1 MAALLIHH
9 CDKFG
14 CLPVTVQHQ
23 PLINRHICPPKTVH
37 LLRSLIAVAA
47 ANWEN
52 HQESVQFKGQII
64 SVNKC
69 ESKLSHGPCL
79 GKARYEETNAVIM
92 LICRVVPMHK
102 VGFTRAQP
110 TFTSGRISADKA
122 WLGAYAWDCHRLQLQ
137 PVPPAIQGKAHV
149 GLILGWIDC
158 ACTVHH
164 SASRFQQP
172 NCSCQELALV
182 PAEGQHL
189 LQAPAVRQSRP
200 DSQGRAGWIQEHGV
214 KALCLKR
221 SLIAVIVRRM
231 GHLCAY
237 GATLGFFSSAA
248 GSSKIALAAGIACFT
263 GTILSARRIPF
274 LQLASQEAIPLRVL

>member
-110 TFTSGRISADKA
+110 TFTCTTGLRGKIISSDTSVKHSPIQNT
-122 WLGAYAWDCHRLQLQ
+122 WQ
-137 PVPPAIQGKAHV
+137 PE
-149 GLILGWIDC
+149 
-158 ACTVHH
+158 
-164 SASRFQQP
+164 SMASTTG
-172 NCSCQELALV
+172 CS
-182 PAEGQHL
+182 
-189 LQAPAVRQSRP
+189 SR
-200 DSQGRAGWIQEHGV
+200 
-214 KALCLKR
+214 
-221 SLIAVIVRRM
+221 
-231 GHLCAY
+231 
-237 GATLGFFSSAA
+237 
-248 GSSKIALAAGIACFT
+248 
-263 GTILSARRIPF
+263 
-274 LQLASQEAIPLRVL
+274 